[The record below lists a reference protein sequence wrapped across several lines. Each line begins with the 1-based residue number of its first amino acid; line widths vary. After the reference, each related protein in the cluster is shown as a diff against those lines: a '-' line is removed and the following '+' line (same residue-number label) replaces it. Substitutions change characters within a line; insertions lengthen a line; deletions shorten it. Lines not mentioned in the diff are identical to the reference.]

1 LRMGVEV
8 RRAAAARSKKGASP
22 PIFSNEFII
31 QNHGDIMS
39 CILMVIALGFFFQF
53 STPFS
58 TLFVLP
64 QYNESV
70 QLPKDFEPQT
80 YYRAGI
86 WDWPAIFF
94 YTIVWIT
101 AHCIIQE
108 YFLDKIQRK
117 LHMSKTRMSK
127 FNESGQLAFFGLY
140 SFIHSGTILY
150 ELGIHKDITG
160 VWNGYPDIH
169 RYMNMSTKFY
179 FILHIA
185 YWLHQFP
192 EFYFQKVRKEDIPHR
207 AFYSTIFLVLTTA
220 AYFSGFVRVGALLL
234 FLEGILLFV
243 FHSSRALYFA
253 EKTNTPLS
261 GFKVW
266 NVVFVVIRFISVVV
280 SVLTFWYGFRSIEV
294 PFVEPTKPNF
304 NTTVVRINTLIVVL
318 GLQFYNLWNFFTFH
332 FGRFREKSVKIQD
345 KKKNT
350 AVKPTKK
357 DKSKD
362 SDSEGSKK
370 QK

>member
-1 LRMGVEV
+1 MGVEV
-8 RRAAAARSKKGASP
+8 RRAAAARSKKASP
-22 PIFSNEFII
+22 PIFSHEFII

-39 CILMVIALGFFFQF
+39 CLLMVIALGFFFQL

-80 YYRAGI
+80 YYRAGV

-108 YFLDKIQRK
+108 YFLDKVQRR

-140 SFIHSGTILY
+140 SFIHSGMILY
-150 ELGIHKDITG
+150 ELGIHKDITSI
-160 VWNGYPDIH
+160 WNGYPEVH

-179 FILHIA
+179 FIIHIA
-185 YWLHQFP
+185 YWLHQYP
-192 EFYFQKVRKEDIPHR
+192 EFYFQKVRKEDIPQR
-207 AFYSTIFLVLTTA
+207 AFYSTIFLLLTTA
-220 AYFSGFVRVGALLL
+220 AYFSAFVRVGALLL

-243 FHSSRALYFA
+243 FHTSRALYFA
-253 EKTNTPLS
+253 GKTNTPLS
-261 GFKVW
+261 GFQVF
-266 NVVFVVIRFISVVV
+266 NIAFVVLRFVSVVV
-280 SVLTFWYGFRSIEV
+280 SVLTFWYGFRNIET
-294 PFVEPTKPNF
+294 PFIDFAKPNF
-304 NTTVVRINTLIVVL
+304 NTAVVRINTLIVVL
-318 GLQFYNLWNFFTFH
+318 GLQFYTLWNFFTFH
-332 FGRFREKSVKIQD
+332 FGRFREKTVKTQ
-345 KKKNT
+345 KKNT
-350 AVKPTKK
+350 AVKPAKK
-357 DKSKD
+357 EKTKD